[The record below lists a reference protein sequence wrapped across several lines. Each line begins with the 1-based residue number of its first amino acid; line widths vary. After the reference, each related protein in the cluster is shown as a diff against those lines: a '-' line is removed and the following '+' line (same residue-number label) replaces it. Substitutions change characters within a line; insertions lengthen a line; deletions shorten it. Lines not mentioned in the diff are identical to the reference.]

1 MLNVQFLSIV
11 PIQLPTYNDITS
23 ADTAALV
30 DDFNLS
36 LTTNVL
42 GPTLTTNAFLPL
54 LKKGTLKKIVTLASG
69 LGDTQLTMQVGLSNQ
84 VSYCVSKAAVEMLNV
99 KTARELFS

>member
-1 MLNVQFLSIV
+1 MH
-11 PIQLPTYNDITS
+11 LPTYNDITS

-54 LKKGTLKKIVTLASG
+54 LKKGTLKKVLSLASG
-69 LGDTQLTMQVGLSNQ
+69 LGDAQLAMKTGLSNQ
-84 VSYCVSKAAVEMLNV
+84 VSYCVSKAALQMLNV
-99 KTARELFS
+99 KIARELFS